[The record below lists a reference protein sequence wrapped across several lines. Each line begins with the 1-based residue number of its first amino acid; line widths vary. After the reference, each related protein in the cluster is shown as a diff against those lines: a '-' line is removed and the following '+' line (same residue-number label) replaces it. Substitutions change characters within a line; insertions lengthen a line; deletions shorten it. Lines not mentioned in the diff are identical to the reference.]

1 MSKLL
6 GFYGT
11 TTLSHLG
18 VRAIELEKKLRELL
32 LRDDRLS
39 YEFIGKNRDLIFT
52 HGIQFIRLLTTFSA
66 FCLHTAFQFSC
77 C

>member
-6 GFYGT
+6 GFYST

-39 YEFIGKNRDLIFT
+39 YEFIGKNRDLIFKKFT
-52 HGIQFIRLLTTFSA
+52 IKKS
-66 FCLHTAFQFSC
+66 
-77 C
+77 